1 MKKLTFAALAL
12 FVGLC
17 SFPRASDAAQ
27 QALKLVKTDDGS
39 NYFAAPED
47 ASLDKSIGSNLTV
60 EAWINPDANND
71 PCSGSYQ
78 IVNKEFSYEIALRV
92 DSAGNPAF
100 MIAIWPENPDITGWD
115 WNNKDGEAGSDASIP
130 VNKWTHVAATW
141 DGLLVRMFVNGK
153 FLRSFEGWTGQ
164 NGTKGVLHLPDPPE
178 PLRIGRRHNGS
189 DCHQPFSGL
198 IDEVRISKVI
208 RYDEKGYAVPTQEFT
223 PDADTV
229 ALYHFNE
236 LSTAAADLQAL
247 KDKLKAQNVREDAAA
262 GSTQETDPFLNVQ
275 AVSRDASDFHNDGG
289 LVGKAELVA
298 VTDSP
303 LK

>member
-1 MKKLTFAALAL
+1 MKRFTLAALAL
-12 FVGLC
+12 FVSLYAL
-17 SFPRASDAAQ
+17 PRASDAAQ
-27 QALKLVKTDDGS
+27 MALKIVKTDNGS
-39 NYFAAPED
+39 NYFVAPQ
-47 ASLDKSIGSNLTV
+47 APSLDQSIGSTLTV
-60 EAWINPDANND
+60 EAWVNPDANDD

-92 DSAGNPAF
+92 DSAGNPAY
-100 MIAIWPENPDITGWD
+100 MIAIWPENPDISGWD
-115 WNNKDGEAGSDASIP
+115 WNNKDGEAGSDANIP

-153 FLRSFEGWTGQ
+153 FLKSFDGWTGQ

-198 IDEVRISKVI
+198 IKEVRISKVV
-208 RYDEKGYAVPTQEFT
+208 RYTEKGFDLPTTEFT

-229 ALYHFNE
+229 ALYHFDE
-236 LSTAAADLQAL
+236 ASTAAADLQPL

-262 GSTQETDPFLNVQ
+262 GQTQDTDPFLDVQ
-275 AVSRDASDFHNDGG
+275 GASKDASSFHNDGA
-289 LVGKAELVA
+289 LIGKAVLVPI
-298 VTDSP
+298 TDSP